1 MQQVDDVS
9 FYRQLDPT
17 NNEHY
22 HKFPNQTINPLE
34 AVHED
39 VVPYF
44 GKENMQPDLH
54 APDHRDFLTNLLD
67 LKSLKKF
74 KKTSKNFEESENLF
88 FDAITYG
95 LMFYKSEGKIVDKSK
110 IKELLGEDF
119 CNDLLKVKEQIKLD
133 RMIFGYFNRCFKVN

>member
-1 MQQVDDVS
+1 
-9 FYRQLDPT
+9 
-17 NNEHY
+17 
-22 HKFPNQTINPLE
+22 
-34 AVHED
+34 
-39 VVPYF
+39 
-44 GKENMQPDLH
+44 MQPDLH
-54 APDHRDFLTNLLD
+54 APDDRDFLTNLLD

-119 CNDLLKVKEQIKLD
+119 CNDLLEVKEQIKLD